1 MIILDTNVLSE
12 CLRPSPNQDVL
23 AWLSVQPR
31 ARLFTTTVVES
42 EIRYGVRLLPDGAR
56 KSALTQAVCAIFDED
71 FSGRVLGFD
80 RDAAMAYAE
89 IASVRKLAG
98 RPITQF
104 DAMIAAVALA
114 TGSVLATRNIKD
126 FEGCG
131 IDLINPW
138 QSRP

>member
-12 CLRPSPNQDVL
+12 CLRSNPNPDVL

-31 ARLFTTTVVES
+31 ARLFTTTMVES
-42 EIRYGVRLLPDGAR
+42 EILYGIHLLPDGAR
-56 KSALTQAVCAIFDED
+56 KSGLIQAVCAIFDED

-104 DAMIAAVALA
+104 DALIAAVALA